1 MRRRRSR
8 PRHRTVRPGRGAH
21 DALDALAYGLKSRSI
36 AWILD
41 ADIRAFFDT
50 ISHEWLIRF
59 VEHRIADKR
68 IIRLI
73 SKWLKAGVLEDG
85 KRIATEEGT
94 PQGAVASPLLANIYL
109 HYVFDTW
116 VAAWRKR
123 RATGAMIVVRY
134 ADDTVV
140 GFQHKGD
147 AVAFRR
153 DLDER
158 LAKFALELNGEKTR
172 LIAFGRFVAEG
183 RKARGERKPETFD
196 FLGFTHICGQ
206 KRNGKGF
213 QLHRK
218 TRRGHKWAFI
228 KRVAEGLRRIRHRPI
243 DEQGRWLAKVLQGHY
258 GFQP

>member
-1 MRRRRSR
+1 M
-8 PRHRTVRPGRGAH
+8 
-21 DALDALAYGLKSRSI
+21 
-36 AWILD
+36 
-41 ADIRAFFDT
+41 
-50 ISHEWLIRF
+50 
-59 VEHRIADKR
+59 
-68 IIRLI
+68 
-73 SKWLKAGVLEDG
+73 LEDG

-109 HYVFDTW
+109 HYVFDAW

-123 RATGAMIVVRY
+123 RVTGAMIVVRY

-228 KRVAEGLRRIRHRPI
+228 KRVAEGLKRMRHRPI

-258 GFQP
+258 GYFAVPTNLWSVRAVRHHLKVRWYLSLQRRSQRGRRMTWRRMNVIVARWLPKPRVIHPWPEQRFLVTHRR